1 MMPPGEVRH
10 IDRSLLFTLVR
21 GRVFSELRR
30 DGVLGTSHVRPL
42 GNPPRLDGRT
52 KRAADIALAKR
63 TISRASYDAILAGRI
78 GIHEAKAIGRHG
90 TPAAD
95 TGQASS
101 GPGTATGRAR
111 SASTRGGQDRRDVPP
126 QPVSRISKDD
136 RRRECMCGCGKTT
149 RVRFAIGQDQRLL
162 KFAYEHLRG
171 KRELTEEQLAYVQDE
186 TDKLKRARKRVE
198 GEEQKSRQK
207 GDS

>member
-1 MMPPGEVRH
+1 M
-10 IDRSLLFTLVR
+10 
-21 GRVFSELRR
+21 
-30 DGVLGTSHVRPL
+30 
-42 GNPPRLDGRT
+42 
-52 KRAADIALAKR
+52 
-63 TISRASYDAILAGRI
+63 
-78 GIHEAKAIGRHG
+78 
-90 TPAAD
+90 
-95 TGQASS
+95 
-101 GPGTATGRAR
+101 
-111 SASTRGGQDRRDVPP
+111 PP

-149 RVRFAIGQDQRLL
+149 RGRFAIGHDQRLL